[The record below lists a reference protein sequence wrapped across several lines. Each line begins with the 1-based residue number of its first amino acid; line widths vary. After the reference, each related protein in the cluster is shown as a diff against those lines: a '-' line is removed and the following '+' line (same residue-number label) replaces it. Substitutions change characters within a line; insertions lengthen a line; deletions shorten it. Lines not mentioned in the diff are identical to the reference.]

1 MISELKLIMI
11 VSFLPAASVRAKAVK
26 NPIDSIIP
34 RSILMSKLNPLAAAI
49 GAAVVSST
57 LSLSAL
63 AGNPFQAVD
72 LSSGYQLA
80 DGHGK
85 SAEGKCGEGK
95 CGEGKDAGAKD
106 AGAKDAEGKCGEG
119 KCGEGKCGEGKCGEG
134 KCGEDKDAE
143 GKCGEGKCGGK
154 KEG

>member
-1 MISELKLIMI
+1 
-11 VSFLPAASVRAKAVK
+11 
-26 NPIDSIIP
+26 
-34 RSILMSKLNPLAAAI
+34 MSKLNPLAAAI

-57 LSLSAL
+57 LSLSAM
-63 AGNPFQAVD
+63 AANPFQATD

-80 DGHGK
+80 DNHNAGEGK
-85 SAEGKCGEGK
+85 CGGKTENEGKCGEGK
-95 CGEGKDAGAKD
+95 CGEGKN

-119 KCGEGKCGEGKCGEG
+119 KCGEGKCGADMKDEGEG
-134 KCGEDKDAE
+134 EKPAE